1 MSEQYNFYVYALE
14 KRRRMCLE
22 NVQGCVKKKKKPV
35 MEEKWKQFS
44 SMGYNA
50 S

>member
-1 MSEQYNFYVYALE
+1 MPQRNEGECAWKTCKDVL
-14 KRRRMCLE
+14 
-22 NVQGCVKKKKKPV
+22 KKKKKPV

-50 S
+50 SQ